1 MKTKSLVLLVA
12 TSLLLI
18 PDAYA
23 MGSGDKYQDAQVG
36 LNYTVYKPSELA
48 GFKTTSFKLIDCG
61 MGREQWIAV
70 KLGSGKKFIEIYESM
85 SGKPCSDPGLSK
97 KLPSVKINSITAQ
110 THVYCDA
117 SNAAA
122 FKKCTTADI
131 TKVGGYLMFTA
142 KALPNLKPTQIQ
154 VQGVGG
160 VTYKQLVAVAKGLKT
175 LTKATSSSDGAGVP
189 GSTQALPPVMIDPAT
204 TSEVSVRITNTI
216 VLTVADPGNWTAII
230 ADSKIAKFV
239 AGGDQGSYTTHPGIT
254 PLAVGQTNATITN
267 PNGQKFTLVVT
278 VTP

>member
-18 PDAYA
+18 PGASA

-36 LNYTVYKPSELA
+36 LTYTVYKPSELA

-97 KLPSVKINSITAQ
+97 KLPSVKINLITAQ
-110 THVYCDA
+110 THVYCDP

-131 TKVGGYLMFTA
+131 AKVGGYLMFTT
-142 KALPNLKPTQIQ
+142 KASPNLKPTQIQ

-160 VTYKQLVAVAKGLKT
+160 VTYKQLVAVAKGLKA
-175 LTKATSSSDGAGVP
+175 LTKATSSSGGAGVP

-216 VLTVADPGNWTAII
+216 VLTVSDPGNWTATI

-239 AGGDQGSYTTHPGIT
+239 AGGDQGGYTTNPGIT
-254 PLAVGQTNATITN
+254 PLAVGQTNATITS
-267 PNGQKFTLVVT
+267 PNGQKFTLFVT